1 MKMSC
6 PPAVLLAASVAF
18 LAACSGSGQ
27 KAPSA
32 AATAEAPVT
41 ATEAAAAPPVATT
54 EAVAAA
60 PIATQKASSSA
71 RGTGGDVVAEVNGE
85 PILATELEEKASGRL
100 ASLRQQE
107 YEIRSQTLDEL
118 IADRLI
124 DDEAKKQGL
133 SRDALLRREVEAR
146 FEKPAKERVETLY
159 QQNKDRFAGKSKDEA
174 LVQIEDYLTQRARS
188 ERRTAYEKQLRDAAR
203 VVVRLEVPR
212 VAVAVPKGA
221 PATGPA
227 SAPVTIVEFTDYQ
240 CPYCHRAQSVIDEL
254 LSKYKGRVRLVH
266 LDFPLDGHPQATP
279 AARAARCAGE
289 QGRFWPYHHDLMT
302 EQGPLDDADLKRR
315 AAALQLD
322 VRTFA
327 TCLASRKHDA
337 AIQASVHQGEELGV
351 TGTPAYFINGRMVS
365 GARPL
370 ESFTEVIDSEL
381 AGR

>member
-1 MKMSC
+1 MKMSRTL
-6 PPAVLLAASVAF
+6 ATLVAASTAL
-18 LAACSGSGQ
+18 LAACSGSRQ
-27 KAPSA
+27 DAP
-32 AATAEAPVT
+32 AATAEAAAATAPVT
-41 ATEAAAAPPVATT
+41 TAEAATPAAVATEKAT
-54 EAVAAA
+54 
-60 PIATQKASSSA
+60 SSS
-71 RGTGGDVVAEVNGE
+71 RGTGGDVVAEVNGA
-85 PILATELEEKASGRL
+85 PIRATELEERASGRL

-124 DDEAKKQGL
+124 DDEARKQGL
-133 SRDALLRREVEAR
+133 SRDELLRREVDAR
-146 FEKPAKERVETLY
+146 IEKPSEERIDTIYE
-159 QQNKDRFAGKSKDEA
+159 QNKDRFGGQSKPEA
-174 LVQIEDYLTQRARS
+174 VGRIRDILTQRAHS
-188 ERRTAYEKQLRDAAR
+188 ERLAAYEKELRAAAR

-212 VAVAVPKGA
+212 VAVAIPKGA

-240 CPYCHRAQSVIDEL
+240 CPYCHRAQSVMDEL
-254 LSKYKGRVRLVH
+254 LSKYKDRVRLVH

-315 AAALQLD
+315 AAALHLD
-322 VRTFA
+322 ARTFA

-381 AGR
+381 AAR